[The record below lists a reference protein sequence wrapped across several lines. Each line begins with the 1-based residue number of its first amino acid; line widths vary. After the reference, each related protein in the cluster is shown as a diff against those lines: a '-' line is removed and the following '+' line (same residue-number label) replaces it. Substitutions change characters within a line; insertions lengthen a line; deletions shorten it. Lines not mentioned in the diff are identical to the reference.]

1 MTATAAITA
10 LVTALVGFAVGLA
23 IARARS
29 TAAHADTETAR
40 KSAEDACARADAQ
53 VQEWRTRC
61 EQAEGQTGALTPQL
75 VELRTRLADRE
86 SRLARTD
93 AELKAARDAESAT
106 ENARVDLAHD
116 LTALRTDYASQGRE
130 LASTQQ
136 ALAAITAERDAARI
150 TTQEREADLARQRT
164 EYDALRTQFADRA
177 RELAATREE
186 GAKLVG
192 AMAALREELDA
203 LKTANADLEGRQK
216 TLEQQAAA
224 LDAARGE
231 VERLRT
237 ESAKLMEDRFAALT
251 SKALESNRTALL
263 ATAEDKLGAVGAPV
277 REQLDKLNQEIRKL
291 GESRAAAEASLA
303 QQLIGMH
310 QETGRLRD
318 QAQALVDALKKPQ
331 VRGSWGEMTLR
342 RTAELAGMVERC
354 DFKEQVT
361 MQGDEG
367 VLRPDMVVHLA
378 DGKATVVDAKVS
390 LKAFMEASEATDD
403 ATRSA
408 RLKEHAQQVR
418 RHIDNLASKDYHKL
432 LDVSPEFV
440 VMFIPGEAFL
450 GPALDADNGLLEY
463 ALDKGVVITTPTTF
477 IALLRTVALAWTQAS
492 LAENLREV
500 HDLGRDLYD
509 RIVTFSSHLGKVG
522 TELGSAVLAYN
533 KAVGSME
540 ARLLVSARRFQHLK
554 VAAKPLSTPTAIEA
568 APRPLTAAELVDT
581 TTAGRVVEIPPARA
595 PEITDGSA

>member
-1 MTATAAITA
+1 
-10 LVTALVGFAVGLA
+10 
-23 IARARS
+23 
-29 TAAHADTETAR
+29 
-40 KSAEDACARADAQ
+40 
-53 VQEWRTRC
+53 
-61 EQAEGQTGALTPQL
+61 
-75 VELRTRLADRE
+75 
-86 SRLARTD
+86 
-93 AELKAARDAESAT
+93 
-106 ENARVDLAHD
+106 
-116 LTALRTDYASQGRE
+116 
-130 LASTQQ
+130 
-136 ALAAITAERDAARI
+136 
-150 TTQEREADLARQRT
+150 
-164 EYDALRTQFADRA
+164 
-177 RELAATREE
+177 
-186 GAKLVG
+186 
-192 AMAALREELDA
+192 MAALREELDA

-540 ARLLVSARRFQHLK
+540 ARLLVSARRFQHLQ
-554 VAAKPLSTPTAIEA
+554 VAAKPLPTPA
-568 APRPLTAAELVDT
+568 AASMPFAPSSSSAASRNSSWGTRRPRSRD
-581 TTAGRVVEIPPARA
+581 EICSSLYPSCWPNWRCVSPARSRSILTMRPSARNRSTA
-595 PEITDGSA
+595 PSPASSSFGSAMAVPPTPVSRHHTNRTPGPATLRARAGTLCTGLLPWPG